1 VTRNASIL
9 QAHNPRKPPLSNAIA
24 AHKHR
29 TKLHVLR
36 DRVKRAL
43 RDQKRG
49 LVGAAER
56 VATHTAARAAYRT
69 AHP

>member
-1 VTRNASIL
+1 MGPI
-9 QAHNPRKPPLSNAIA
+9 PLSKVLMSKAIA

-29 TKLHVLR
+29 TMLHVLR

-43 RDQKRG
+43 RDKKRG
-49 LVGAAER
+49 LVGADER
-56 VATHTAARAAYRT
+56 LATHEAKRAAYRT

>member
-1 VTRNASIL
+1 MM
-9 QAHNPRKPPLSNAIA
+9 QPFPLTKDRMSKAIA

-29 TKLHVLR
+29 TMLHVLR

-43 RDQKRG
+43 RDKKRG
-49 LVGAAER
+49 LTGADER
-56 VATHTAARAAYRT
+56 LATHEAKRAAYRT

>member
-1 VTRNASIL
+1 MANS
-9 QAHNPRKPPLSNAIA
+9 IA

-36 DRVKRAL
+36 DRLKRAL

-49 LVGAAER
+49 LAGAAER
-56 VATHTAARAAYRT
+56 VTAHRANRLQYRAA
-69 AHP
+69 HP

>member
-1 VTRNASIL
+1 M
-9 QAHNPRKPPLSNAIA
+9 SNAIA

-29 TKLHVLR
+29 AKLHLLR
-36 DRVKRAL
+36 DRLRRAR

-49 LVGAAER
+49 MPGAAER
-56 VATHTAARAAYRT
+56 VAAHSAKRAAYRA

>member
-1 VTRNASIL
+1 MLGLI
-9 QAHNPRKPPLSNAIA
+9 PLTKVLMSKAIA

-29 TKLHVLR
+29 TTLHVLR

-43 RDQKRG
+43 RDKKRG
-49 LVGAAER
+49 VVGAEVR
-56 VATHTAARAAYRT
+56 LAAHEAKRAAYRS

>member
-1 VTRNASIL
+1 MS
-9 QAHNPRKPPLSNAIA
+9 KAIA

-29 TKLHVLR
+29 TMLHILR

-43 RDQKRG
+43 RDKKRG
-49 LVGAAER
+49 LVGAEER
-56 VATHTAARAAYRT
+56 LATHEAKRAAYRT